1 MKNLKKVLAM
11 VLAFACTFTMF
22 AGAKV
27 FEDVPAG
34 SDYSEAIT
42 MLSDLGIIQGK
53 DDGKY
58 HPEDTITRAEA
69 CALIARMMTGDPN
82 VSQYVGAQ
90 NFTDVAKGSWKDSA
104 IGYCYINN
112 IVIGVGNN
120 KFEPDRAITD
130 AEFITMVV
138 RAMGYETP
146 DMAQGYP
153 YTYMSNAQAIGL
165 MDGVDMVANTD
176 ALRGEDAQVIY
187 NALFADYARGAK
199 LVNTTHGTSVES
211 YPTLAES
218 VWGLERAAVGEWQK
232 DNKDD
237 ESMEL
242 TTCKAHT
249 WVIVDEV
256 VDKDNTFVAV
266 PIEDET
272 TDIYTDGKKTDN
284 GLYYTFKYE
293 GAADLESLK
302 GYQVEL
308 WGSGSHNEPELE
320 TVTNDEGEK
329 VKVYSYDW
337 DIRAIKTV
345 KGQTAYDYNPSMA
358 DSKPDNGTIELDDT
372 SLDLESVADNNREK
386 VLDITDEDGTVLDSD
401 KRVEEAVN
409 HKDGNTY
416 KLIDWDSD
424 GDVDFITVNKA
435 YYVQVESVTSKKVV
449 VSYLQDKNWEDETSN
464 TKTESWDLD
473 DIVDGNEYK
482 VPDDLKEG
490 DILEV
495 TSTKAY
501 NKSEKEVVTTYTA
514 EVVEAEAKELTK
526 VSTKGGL
533 QLYFDDEV
541 IDLAEGTERADLIAP
556 ENPDSYADFEE
567 EEIGTG
573 FDLYLNR
580 NGFIVYSEYSNGDSG
595 KYAMVLDTA
604 DGRNTAPRSLAQ
616 VDLLMADNSVKNG
629 VEVASDLEIYKAD
642 GKTEVKGAYTEKQDA
657 GKNAGRHFDEQLV
670 VGNVYKVYTDEDGV
684 ITKMVEMIS
693 TDADDIVSG
702 DAYTYNSKLDRLS
715 VDGARNASLEDAKA
729 IFVAKTDDEA
739 DTNAKAGYIKY
750 DTTTNQDN
758 KEAGLYVDPD
768 DVMAVSFE
776 DMPDIDDRGDEDATA
791 KAMTLDVNVDDE
803 MGDAG
808 DALTGWFHGIAHA
821 TDAKILLNKD
831 KNDEVSAAVMAVNSF
846 EYFSK
851 GNVTPALLT
860 YVDVSGKGD
869 ERQVTVDLAIDG
881 KFQTGIECVKGD
893 DVDDIF
899 DYSSLSD
906 VKDEIGNGAYVEVT
920 RNADGKITDITF
932 MDTVGKDANGDTIL
946 KGDFFTVTRKAVAQ
960 KSTKWFSTF
969 KDAYFAN
976 DSEMYT
982 LNRVEDSKSWDIIDE
997 TEFYSID
1004 GTPSIYDA
1012 NKDTYKNHKMSI
1024 TDGFEEE
1031 LANYKNGSLKS
1042 TKINE
1047 DEVDYSVV
1055 VSSYTNNK
1063 HNNVDEYYVADIVT
1077 RNGKQ
1082 DVEAVFAYDD
1092 TLEEVDATGGAIVD
1106 KDTTADVRNDNKAT
1120 KIADVTLV
1128 AGGGQTLSGVTVTA
1142 KGGTDSVT
1150 GITGTLD
1157 AGASDDKKVLNVQ
1170 VASTVAAGEY
1180 TAKFS
1185 VDGKEYTVDFTV
1197 KAADV
1202 AVPTFTETHKDGA
1215 DQVDEVKASIEIDLA
1230 ADSGVTASQ
1239 DLDVQINGVD
1249 VVATSSTNTTDA
1261 YATALATAIN
1271 DSTLGFDVKASASA
1285 SKVTVTANDDT
1296 VKAFT
1301 VKAKT
1306 GATGIA
1312 VTTANAKEYSA
1323 EVAATNAV
1331 AELTITS
1338 GVNVDSTITVTV
1350 GDASANITLAAGDT
1364 AEQIAAK
1371 VAAAPFTGY
1380 TVTADGAKVT
1390 FTSTATGDRATIS
1403 DVTVAAKA

>member
-218 VWGLERAAVGEWQK
+218 VWGLERAAVGVWQK

-604 DGRNTAPRSLAQ
+604 DGRDTAPRSLAQ
-616 VDLLMADNSVKNG
+616 VDLLWADNSIKNG
-629 VEVASDLEIYKAD
+629 VEVAADLKIYKSN
-642 GKTEVKGAYTEKQDA
+642 GKTVTGAYTQEA
-657 GKNAGRHFDEQLV
+657 ERGENSGRYFDEQLV
-670 VGNVYKVYTDEDGV
+670 VGNVYKVYTDADGV
-684 ITKMVEMIS
+684 VTKMVEMIS
-693 TDADDIVSG
+693 TDDEA
-702 DAYTYNSKLDRLS
+702 TSKGNDYVYDSKKDRLT
-715 VDGARNASLEDAKA
+715 VDNQRSASLDEAKA
-729 IFVAKTDDEA
+729 LFAVRGD
-739 DTNAKAGYIKY
+739 NYIKW
-750 DTTTNQDN
+750 DSKTNQDN
-758 KEAGLYVDPD
+758 QESGLYVDPD
-768 DVMAVSFE
+768 DVMAVTTA
-776 DMPDIDDRGDEDATA
+776 DMPDINTSATSSA
-791 KAMTLDVNVDDE
+791 KSKKMDVNVKDE
-803 MGDAG
+803 NDKGEG
-808 DALTGWFHGIAHA
+808 LTGWFSAVS
-821 TDAKILLNKD
+821 DAASTEIILNKTS
-831 KNDEVSAAVMAVNSF
+831 NNEIVAAVMGVENF
-846 EYFSK
+846 NYFTK

-869 ERQVTVDLAIDG
+869 ERQVTVDLAMDG
-881 KFQTGIECVKGD
+881 KFQTGVECVKGD

-899 DYSSLSD
+899 DATNPATVVNDLSD
-906 VKDEIGNGAYVEVT
+906 VKAVIGNGAYVEVT
-920 RNADGKITDITF
+920 TNADGKITNINF
-932 MDTVGKDANGDTIL
+932 MNEEDVDDNGDVVL
-946 KGDFFTVTRKAVAQ
+946 KGDFYTVTRKAIAQ
-960 KSTKWFSTF
+960 KDTKWFSTF
-969 KDAYFAN
+969 ADAYFAN
-976 DSEMYT
+976 DGDTMYT
-982 LNRVEDSKSWDIIDE
+982 LGRVEDSKSWDIIEE
-997 TEFYSID
+997 TEFYTIE
-1004 GTPSIYDA
+1004 GTPSVE
-1012 NKDTYKNHKMSI
+1012 NKSYKNHKMEI

-1031 LANYKNGSLKS
+1031 LANYKNGELKS

-1047 DEVDYSVV
+1047 KEVDYSVV
-1055 VSSYTNNK
+1055 NSSYTNDK
-1063 HNNVDEYYVADIVT
+1063 HNDVDEYYVADIVT
-1077 RNGKQ
+1077 KNHKADADEV
-1082 DVEAVFAYDD
+1082 DVQAVFAYDD
-1092 TLEEVDATGGAIVD
+1092 TLEEVATPTTVQVTTDVKEIAASATEGQAVKVGNWKQIADGPEVATGKI
-1106 KDTTADVRNDNKAT
+1106 TPADC
-1120 KIADVTLV
+1120 
-1128 AGGGQTLSGVTVTA
+1128 GVTVNSVLSGDGTDIVVNIPKNAQACEFKVELFDKDGNKVGETDTIKVTSAVIKPMSLSKKEA
-1142 KGGTDSVT
+1142 KGKALTEEEIADITVKDASTDIKVT
-1150 GITGTLD
+1150 AEYDDKALKVDTDTAGHVKISTLD
-1157 AGASDDKKVLNVQ
+1157 TTKAGTYTVTVKAEGYKDETITVEVEKLTVEAEIAKSTANQVWVDVLLKDV
-1170 VASTVAAGEY
+1170 TVDQLKAAGVTE
-1180 TAKFS
+1180 K
-1185 VDGKEYTVDFTV
+1185 DFTV
-1197 KAADV
+1197 TEYKLTTLSQEKVREKVGANQ
-1202 AVPTFTETHKDGA
+1202 AVTDGA
-1215 DQVDEVKASIEIDLA
+1215 NVKLIFNMGASL
-1230 ADSGVTASQ
+1230 
-1239 DLDVQINGVD
+1239 
-1249 VVATSSTNTTDA
+1249 
-1261 YATALATAIN
+1261 
-1271 DSTLGFDVKASASA
+1271 
-1285 SKVTVTANDDT
+1285 
-1296 VKAFT
+1296 
-1301 VKAKT
+1301 
-1306 GATGIA
+1306 
-1312 VTTANAKEYSA
+1312 
-1323 EVAATNAV
+1323 
-1331 AELTITS
+1331 
-1338 GVNVDSTITVTV
+1338 
-1350 GDASANITLAAGDT
+1350 
-1364 AEQIAAK
+1364 
-1371 VAAAPFTGY
+1371 
-1380 TVTADGAKVT
+1380 TADNTVE
-1390 FTSTATGDRATIS
+1390 
-1403 DVTVAAKA
+1403 VTVAGNDDIQFVLPEAAVIK

>member
-1 MKNLKKVLAM
+1 
-11 VLAFACTFTMF
+11 
-22 AGAKV
+22 
-27 FEDVPAG
+27 
-34 SDYSEAIT
+34 
-42 MLSDLGIIQGK
+42 
-53 DDGKY
+53 
-58 HPEDTITRAEA
+58 
-69 CALIARMMTGDPN
+69 
-82 VSQYVGAQ
+82 
-90 NFTDVAKGSWKDSA
+90 
-104 IGYCYINN
+104 
-112 IVIGVGNN
+112 
-120 KFEPDRAITD
+120 
-130 AEFITMVV
+130 
-138 RAMGYETP
+138 
-146 DMAQGYP
+146 MAQGYP

-604 DGRNTAPRSLAQ
+604 DGRDTAPRSLGQ
-616 VDLLMADNSVKNG
+616 VDLLWADNSIKNG
-629 VEVASDLEIYKAD
+629 VEVAADLKIYESD
-642 GKTEVKGAYTEKQDA
+642 GKTLAKDGKHYAYTQDPES
-657 GKNAGRHFDEQLV
+657 GVNAGRHFDEQQI
-670 VGNVYKVYTDEDGV
+670 VGNVYKVYTDADGV
-684 ITKMVEMIS
+684 VTKMVEMM
-693 TDADDIVSG
+693 TPGDDN
-702 DAYTYNSKLDRLS
+702 TYMGATYSYDSKLDRLTVEGTPNS
-715 VDGARNASLEDAKA
+715 SLEDAKA
-729 IFVAKTDDEA
+729 IFAVIGND
-739 DTNAKAGYIKY
+739 YIQWDSK
-750 DTTTNQDN
+750 TNQDN
-758 KEAGLYVDPD
+758 LESGLYVDPD
-768 DVMAVSFE
+768 DVMAVSIE
-776 DMPDIDDRGDEDATA
+776 DMPNINTRDADAADPDELDYNVNDEDTTGTWPGFLHGWFYGDEIETNA
-791 KAMTLDVNVDDE
+791 
-803 MGDAG
+803 
-808 DALTGWFHGIAHA
+808 
-821 TDAKILLNKD
+821 D
-831 KNDEVSAAVMAVNSF
+831 KQIVLSKNSNDEVSAAVMAVDSF
-846 EYFSK
+846 NYFTK

-869 ERQVTVDLAIDG
+869 ERQVTVDLAMGG
-881 KFQTGIECVKGD
+881 KFQTGVECVKGD

-899 DYSSLSD
+899 DYADLSA
-906 VKDEIGNGAYVEVT
+906 VKDAIGNGKYVEVT
-920 RNADGKITDITF
+920 TNADGKITDINF
-932 MDTVGKDANGDTIL
+932 MDTADVDANGDTVL
-946 KGDFFTVTRKAVAQ
+946 KGNFYTVTRKAVAQ

-969 KDAYFAN
+969 ADAYFAN

-982 LNRVEDSKSWDIIDE
+982 LNRVEDTKSWNIIDE
-997 TEFYSID
+997 TEFYTID
-1004 GTPSIYDA
+1004 GTPSIEG
-1012 NKDTYKNHKMSI
+1012 NKSYTNHKMSI
-1024 TDGFEEE
+1024 VDGFEDE
-1031 LANYKNGSLKS
+1031 LANYKNDELKS
-1042 TKINE
+1042 TKLNE

-1055 VSSYTNNK
+1055 VSSYVNNK
-1063 HNNVDEYYVADIVT
+1063 HNDVDEYYVVDVVT
-1077 RNGKQ
+1077 KNHNATATDV

-1092 TLEEVDATGGAIVD
+1092 TLEEVEAQNTVLVGSIADFKAGTTATTNITSVAGQTQDNVVIANQPYVAGDKEKKAVSGLTAQLNQNTTPATLTINSTRAVAAGTYAIDLRVNNAETVTVTFKVTAADAQNVASVKPNGDSFKLLSTDAFEVEIVD
-1106 KDTTADVRNDNKAT
+1106 QAGDPIENLTAADFTFKVNGVQLTNQANRAEDYSVTYQGKGVYQIRDVRTGADLTDAKIEVTVAGKTLVVEDAAQAATTITVNNVTYVLGAGAPAAETITVDNNATVADVTIKSDETKAASIDSDKKLALGVDVLKT
-1120 KIADVTLV
+1120 LAAGSYDVVLTANGVDKTVTVTVSPMAANNITASAYKAGENNTATLTLTLTSPIKGMDGVIADVTDAENWEIASCAAFSSGTAPAVTKAEVNAEGTQIILTLNIEG
-1128 AGGGQTLSGVTVTA
+1128 AGSA
-1142 KGGTDSVT
+1142 
-1150 GITGTLD
+1150 
-1157 AGASDDKKVLNVQ
+1157 
-1170 VASTVAAGEY
+1170 
-1180 TAKFS
+1180 
-1185 VDGKEYTVDFTV
+1185 
-1197 KAADV
+1197 AADV
-1202 AVPTFTETHKDGA
+1202 LSFNESPSTSFTIGT
-1215 DQVDEVKASIEIDLA
+1215 I
-1230 ADSGVTASQ
+1230 
-1239 DLDVQINGVD
+1239 
-1249 VVATSSTNTTDA
+1249 
-1261 YATALATAIN
+1261 
-1271 DSTLGFDVKASASA
+1271 
-1285 SKVTVTANDDT
+1285 ANMT
-1296 VKAFT
+1296 
-1301 VKAKT
+1301 
-1306 GATGIA
+1306 IA
-1312 VTTANAKEYSA
+1312 
-1323 EVAATNAV
+1323 
-1331 AELTITS
+1331 
-1338 GVNVDSTITVTV
+1338 
-1350 GDASANITLAAGDT
+1350 
-1364 AEQIAAK
+1364 
-1371 VAAAPFTGY
+1371 
-1380 TVTADGAKVT
+1380 
-1390 FTSTATGDRATIS
+1390 
-1403 DVTVAAKA
+1403 

>member
-1 MKNLKKVLAM
+1 M
-11 VLAFACTFTMF
+11 
-22 AGAKV
+22 
-27 FEDVPAG
+27 
-34 SDYSEAIT
+34 
-42 MLSDLGIIQGK
+42 
-53 DDGKY
+53 
-58 HPEDTITRAEA
+58 
-69 CALIARMMTGDPN
+69 IARMMTGDPN

-165 MDGVDMVANTD
+165 LDGVNMVANTD

-199 LVNTTHGTSVES
+199 LVNTTHGTSVET

-218 VWGLERAAVGEWQK
+218 VWGLSRAAVGEWQK

-320 TVTNDEGEK
+320 TVTNDEGKK

-776 DMPDIDDRGDEDATA
+776 DMPDIDAKGDEDATA

-803 MGDAG
+803 MGDSSS
-808 DALTGWFHGIAHA
+808 LTGWFHGIADA

-1106 KDTTADVRNDNKAT
+1106 KDTTADVRNNNKAT

-1185 VDGKEYTVDFTV
+1185 VDGKEYSVDFTV

-1215 DQVDEVKASIEIDLA
+1215 DKVDEVKASIEIDLA

-1338 GVNVDSTITVTV
+1338 GVNVASEITVTV
-1350 GDASANITLAAGDT
+1350 GDVSADITLAAGDT

-1371 VAAAPFTGY
+1371 VAAASFTGY

-1390 FTSTATGDRATIS
+1390 FTSTATGDSATIS

>member
-69 CALIARMMTGDPN
+69 CAMIARMMTGDPN

-165 MDGVDMVANTD
+165 LDGVNMVANTD

-199 LVNTTHGTSVES
+199 LVNTTHGTSVET

-218 VWGLERAAVGEWQK
+218 VWGLSRAAVGEWQK

-320 TVTNDEGEK
+320 TVTNDEGKK

-729 IFVAKTDDEA
+729 IFVAKTDNKT
-739 DTNAKAGYIKY
+739 DTDAKAGYIKY

-776 DMPDIDDRGDEDATA
+776 DMPDIDAKGDEDATA

-803 MGDAG
+803 MGNSSS
-808 DALTGWFHGIAHA
+808 LTGWFHGIADA

-1042 TKINE
+1042 TKINK

-1106 KDTTADVRNDNKAT
+1106 KDTTADVRNNNKAT

-1185 VDGKEYTVDFTV
+1185 VDGKEYSVDFTV

-1338 GVNVDSTITVTV
+1338 GVNVASEITVTV
-1350 GDASANITLAAGDT
+1350 GDVSADITLAAGDT

-1371 VAAAPFTGY
+1371 VAAASFTGY
-1380 TVTADGAKVT
+1380 EVKADGAKVT
-1390 FTSTATGDRATIS
+1390 FTSTATGASATIS

>member
-69 CALIARMMTGDPN
+69 CAMIARMMTGDPN

-165 MDGVDMVANTD
+165 LDGVNMVANTD

-199 LVNTTHGTSVES
+199 LVNTTHGTSVET

-218 VWGLERAAVGEWQK
+218 VWGLSRAAVGEWQK

-320 TVTNDEGEK
+320 TVTNDEGKK

-729 IFVAKTDDEA
+729 IFVAKTDNKT
-739 DTNAKAGYIKY
+739 DTDAKAGYIKY

-776 DMPDIDDRGDEDATA
+776 DMPDIDAKGDEDATA

-803 MGDAG
+803 MGNSSS
-808 DALTGWFHGIAHA
+808 LTGWFHGIADA

-1042 TKINE
+1042 TKINK

-1106 KDTTADVRNDNKAT
+1106 KDTTADVRNNNKAT

-1185 VDGKEYTVDFTV
+1185 VDGKEYSVDFTV

-1338 GVNVDSTITVTV
+1338 GVNVASEITVTV
-1350 GDASANITLAAGDT
+1350 GDVSADITLAAGDT

-1371 VAAAPFTGY
+1371 VAAASFTGY

-1390 FTSTATGDRATIS
+1390 FTSTATGDSATIS

>member
-1 MKNLKKVLAM
+1 MRV
-11 VLAFACTFTMF
+11 
-22 AGAKV
+22 
-27 FEDVPAG
+27 
-34 SDYSEAIT
+34 
-42 MLSDLGIIQGK
+42 
-53 DDGKY
+53 
-58 HPEDTITRAEA
+58 
-69 CALIARMMTGDPN
+69 CA
-82 VSQYVGAQ
+82 
-90 NFTDVAKGSWKDSA
+90 W
-104 IGYCYINN
+104 
-112 IVIGVGNN
+112 
-120 KFEPDRAITD
+120 
-130 AEFITMVV
+130 
-138 RAMGYETP
+138 GYETP
-146 DMAQGYP
+146 DMVQGYP

-218 VWGLERAAVGEWQK
+218 VWGLSRAAVGEWQK

-320 TVTNDEGEK
+320 TVTNDEGKK

-604 DGRNTAPRSLAQ
+604 DGRDTAPRSLGQ
-616 VDLLMADNSVKNG
+616 VDLLWADNSIKNG
-629 VEVASDLEIYKAD
+629 VEVAADLKIYESD
-642 GKTEVKGAYTEKQDA
+642 GKTLAKDGNHYAYTQDPES
-657 GKNAGRHFDEQLV
+657 GVNAGRHFDEQQI
-670 VGNVYKVYTDEDGV
+670 VGNVYKVYTDADGV
-684 ITKMVEMIS
+684 VTKMVEMM
-693 TDADDIVSG
+693 TPGDDN
-702 DAYTYNSKLDRLS
+702 TYMGATYSYDSKLDRLT
-715 VDGARNASLEDAKA
+715 VEGTRNSSLEDAKA
-729 IFVAKTDDEA
+729 IFAVIGND
-739 DTNAKAGYIKY
+739 YIQWDSK
-750 DTTTNQDN
+750 TNQDN
-758 KEAGLYVDPD
+758 LESGLYVDPD
-768 DVMAVSFE
+768 DVMAVSIE
-776 DMPDIDDRGDEDATA
+776 DMPNINTQDADAATPDELDYNVNDEDT
-791 KAMTLDVNVDDE
+791 TGTWPGFLH
-803 MGDAG
+803 
-808 DALTGWFHGIAHA
+808 GWFYGNEIKTNA
-821 TDAKILLNKD
+821 D
-831 KNDEVSAAVMAVNSF
+831 KQIVLSKNSNDEVSAAVMAVDSF
-846 EYFSK
+846 NYFTK

-869 ERQVTVDLAIDG
+869 ERQVTVDLAMGG
-881 KFQTGIECVKGD
+881 KFQTGVECVKGD

-899 DYSSLSD
+899 DYADLSA
-906 VKDEIGNGAYVEVT
+906 VKDAIGNGKYVEVT
-920 RNADGKITDITF
+920 TNADGKITDINF
-932 MDTVGKDANGDTIL
+932 MDTVDVDANGDTVL
-946 KGDFFTVTRKAVAQ
+946 KGNFYTVTRKAVAQ

-969 KDAYFAN
+969 ADAYFAN

-982 LNRVEDSKSWDIIDE
+982 LDRVEDTKAWDLIDE
-997 TEFYSID
+997 TEFYTIE
-1004 GTPSIYDA
+1004 GTPSVE
-1012 NKDTYKNHKMSI
+1012 NKSYINHKMDI

-1031 LANYKNGSLKS
+1031 LANYKNGELKS

-1047 DEVDYSVV
+1047 EDVDYSVV

-1063 HNNVDEYYVADIVT
+1063 HDDVDEYYVADIVT
-1077 RNGKQ
+1077 KNGKQ

-1092 TLEEVDATGGAIVD
+1092 TLEEVSAVGGAIVTEKAD
-1106 KDTTADVRNDNKAT
+1106 ADVRNDDTAETIAT
-1120 KIADVTLV
+1120 VIRV
-1128 AGGGQTLSGVTVTA
+1128 AGGGNVTAPVKVYNAAGVEVSDVTATLVNGDLDVTA
-1142 KGGTDSVT
+1142 KET
-1150 GITGTLD
+1150 
-1157 AGASDDKKVLNVQ
+1157 
-1170 VASTVAAGEY
+1170 AAVGDY

-1185 VDGKEYTVDFTV
+1185 VDNKEYEVKFAV

-1202 AVPTFTETHKDGA
+1202 VVPTSDAKVEKAGIAKVGEKDA
-1215 DQVDEVKASIEIDLA
+1215 
-1230 ADSGVTASQ
+1230 VTKITFKGTTVAEATKFAVE
-1239 DLDVQINGVD
+1239 LNGEKITVEMQ
-1249 VVATSSTNTTDA
+1249 ANQNGPRYA
-1261 YATALATAIN
+1261 ATALANAITDNLIKGITA
-1271 DSTLGFDVKASASA
+1271 TASDKS
-1285 SKVTVTANDDT
+1285 VTVTGEGTD
-1296 VKAFT
+1296 V
-1301 VKAKT
+1301 
-1306 GATGIA
+1306 A
-1312 VTTANAKEYSA
+1312 VDFIPGNSKLTADIGTEQEYVA
-1323 EVAATNAV
+1323 PVAAQKGKAT
-1331 AELTITS
+1331 LTITS
-1338 GVNVDSTITVTV
+1338 GVDVETKLALAVDGDEFTAVTIPAKASADDIAKALAEAAGTSARFNVTYKDNVITV
-1350 GDASANITLAAGDT
+1350 
-1364 AEQIAAK
+1364 EQK
-1371 VAAAPFTGY
+1371 TDFDFTE
-1380 TVTADGAKVT
+1380 DFKM
-1390 FTSTATGDRATIS
+1390 DLTI
-1403 DVTVAAKA
+1403 VNKN